1 MLKVDLMIETKVKR
15 KIVNVVPISSKAK
28 NRFAN
33 VMDKLHGCYV
43 EQEDN
48 GKLFLA
54 SINKKNFFWVDKE
67 NDPNWK
73 IVK

>member
-1 MLKVDLMIETKVKR
+1 MQTKVKR
-15 KIVNVVPISSKAK
+15 KMVNVEPISSKEK

-33 VMDKLHGCYV
+33 MMDKLHGCNV
-43 EQEDN
+43 EQETDD
-48 GKLFLA
+48 KMFLA
-54 SINKKNFFWVDKE
+54 SINKKYFFWVDKL

>member
-1 MLKVDLMIETKVKR
+1 MLATKVKR
-15 KIVNVVPISSKAK
+15 KMVNVEPVSNKAK

-33 VMDKLHGCYV
+33 MMDSLHGCHV
-43 EQEDN
+43 EQEND
-48 GKLFLA
+48 KQLFLA
-54 SINKKNFFWVDKE
+54 SINKKYFFWIDKV

>member
-1 MLKVDLMIETKVKR
+1 
-15 KIVNVVPISSKAK
+15 
-28 NRFAN
+28 
-33 VMDKLHGCYV
+33 MDKLHGCYV

>member
-1 MLKVDLMIETKVKR
+1 MTTKVKR
-15 KIVNVVPISSKAK
+15 KMVNVEPISSKAK

-33 VMDKLHGCYV
+33 MMDRLHGCHV
-43 EQEDN
+43 EQETED
-48 GKLFLA
+48 KLFLA
-54 SINKKNFFWVDKE
+54 SINRRYFFWIDKT

>member
-1 MLKVDLMIETKVKR
+1 MTTKVKR
-15 KIVNVVPISSKAK
+15 KMVNVEPISSKAK

-33 VMDKLHGCYV
+33 MMDRLHGCHV
-43 EQEDN
+43 EQETED
-48 GKLFLA
+48 KLFLA
-54 SINKKNFFWVDKE
+54 SINRRYFFWIYKT

>member
-1 MLKVDLMIETKVKR
+1 MQTKVKR
-15 KIVNVVPISSKAK
+15 KMVNVEPISSKAK

-33 VMDKLHGCYV
+33 MMDKLHGCNI
-43 EQEDN
+43 EQETND
-48 GKLFLA
+48 KMFLA
-54 SINKKNFFWVDKE
+54 SINKKYFFWIDKV

>member
-1 MLKVDLMIETKVKR
+1 MTTKVKR
-15 KIVNVVPISSKAK
+15 KMVNVEPISSKAK

-33 VMDKLHGCYV
+33 MMDRLHGCHV
-43 EQEDN
+43 EHETED
-48 GKLFLA
+48 KLFLA
-54 SINKKNFFWVDKE
+54 SINRRYFFWIDKT